1 MHNNGR
7 QGQSYLPC
15 LGWKTSEGTLSLDAE
30 EAQPGPGRRPGRS
43 PLAVTAF
50 ALAAALGLAA
60 CTSGAASP
68 PSSPAASGPA
78 LPTTPASATQQ
89 LSETGS
95 SLMAPLFTLW
105 GPAYHAQFPQVSI
118 RTAGSSS
125 GQGLSSAAAGTT
137 DIGASDAYLSPA
149 NVTQYANLV
158 NIPLAVAALMVI
170 YRVPGVS
177 PSTHLKLDGTVLA
190 RIFAGR
196 ITTWNDPAIRNLN
209 SGVTLPGTA
218 IVLVHRADTSGSTFL
233 FTSYLNAQDPADWS
247 SSLIGTAVAWPGQPG
262 EMGATG
268 STGIINAV
276 HATPGAI
283 GYVGV
288 SYLSA
293 VSKDG
298 EGEVALGNSAGNYV
312 LPTAST
318 IQAGLASFT
327 NTPPNETISLINGS
341 GAEVYPIINYEYA
354 IVSISQASPTRAQ
367 DLRAFLDWAISTG
380 TAQLAQVN
388 FQPLP
393 PSVVMLSQAQIAK
406 IKG

>member
-1 MHNNGR
+1 
-7 QGQSYLPC
+7 
-15 LGWKTSEGTLSLDAE
+15 
-30 EAQPGPGRRPGRS
+30 
-43 PLAVTAF
+43 VTALVP
-50 ALAAALGLAA
+50 AVVVGLAAVLGLAG
-60 CTSGAASP
+60 CTGGAAST

-78 LPTTPASATQQ
+78 LPTTPASAAQQ

-118 RTAGSSS
+118 STASSSS
-125 GQGLSSAAAGTT
+125 GKGLSSAAAGTA

-149 NVTQYANLV
+149 DVTEYANLV

-170 YRVPGVS
+170 YHVPGVG

-190 RIFAGR
+190 RIFAGQ
-196 ITTWNDPAIRNLN
+196 ITTWDDPAIRNLN
-209 SGVTLPGTA
+209 PGVTLPGTA

-247 SSLIGTAVAWPGQPG
+247 SSLIGTTVAWPGQPG
-262 EMGATG
+262 EIGATG
-268 STGIINAV
+268 STGIISAV
-276 HATPGAI
+276 HDTPGAI

-288 SYLSA
+288 SYLAA
-293 VSKDG
+293 VTKDS
-298 EGEVALGNSAGNYV
+298 EGEAALGNSAGNYV

-380 TAQLAQVN
+380 NAQLAQVN

-393 PSVVMLSQAQIAK
+393 PSVVTLSQAQIAK
-406 IKG
+406 IEG